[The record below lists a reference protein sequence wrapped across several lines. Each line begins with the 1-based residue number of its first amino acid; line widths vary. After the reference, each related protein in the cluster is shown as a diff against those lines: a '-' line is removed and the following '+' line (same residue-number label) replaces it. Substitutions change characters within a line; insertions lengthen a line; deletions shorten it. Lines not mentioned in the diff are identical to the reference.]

1 MSPGRDERNL
11 QTFLAFFRPETGL
24 GSIPILRKPSVKTL
38 GYCHHDK
45 IDVDSA
51 RPRGDASVQNPEALD
66 LELD

>member
-1 MSPGRDERNL
+1 MSPGRDERNP

-24 GSIPILRKPSVKTL
+24 GSMPILRKPSVKTL

-51 RPRGDASVQNPEALD
+51 RPRDNAGMQNAEAFD